1 MLQVRKIQ
9 GGKTRTGEGLIS
21 TQRDGTD
28 PGTLSIPFG
37 GQLVAVPPSCHPLC
51 PLPDPPRAVSVSTFL
66 ENRDGHGAI
75 VLCTAQS
82 HPPSWLAL
90 HHHGHL
96 VATSLSPAVTPGVR
110 AIPSHNALRVELVA
124 LGTGAGG
131 RYVCVATNALGN
143 ATASADFDVRSEWG
157 RTPWKS

>member
-1 MLQVRKIQ
+1 M
-9 GGKTRTGEGLIS
+9 S
-21 TQRDGTD
+21 H
-28 PGTLSIPFG
+28 
-37 GQLVAVPPSCHPLC
+37 CHPPC

-66 ENRDGHGAI
+66 ENRSGRGAI
-75 VLCTAQS
+75 VLCTAES

-96 VATSLSPAVTPGVR
+96 LATSLSPAVTPGVR

-124 LGTGAGG
+124 AGTGAGG

-143 ATASADFDVRSEWG
+143 ATASADFDEHSEWG
-157 RTPWKS
+157 LHGNPTENPKWKSLEVGNGIEGGGGMASHEGGTGECVGDTCCPLWGGL